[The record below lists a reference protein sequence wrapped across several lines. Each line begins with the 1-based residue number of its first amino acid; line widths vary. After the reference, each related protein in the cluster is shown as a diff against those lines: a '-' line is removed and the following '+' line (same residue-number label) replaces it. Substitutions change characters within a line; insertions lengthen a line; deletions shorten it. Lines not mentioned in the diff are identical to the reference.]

1 VSKYRD
7 FRTIEKK
14 GAGATGAYRDYTVKV
29 LAKGLKS
36 QQKYYYR
43 FLKHHKGTTYVS
55 PVGHFRLPAPPG
67 ATQKALKY
75 AIVSC
80 TNWGY
85 GYFNV
90 YNAMSKIKELDFWM
104 HVGMLYIFIVL
115 LIDRNSS
122 VIIP

>member
-1 VSKYRD
+1 MSRYRD

-29 LAKGLKS
+29 LATGLKPRF
-36 QQKYYYR
+36 KYYYR
-43 FLKHHKGTTYVS
+43 FSSHHKGTVYVS
-55 PVGHFRLPAPPG
+55 PVGQFRLPAPPG
-67 ATQKALKY
+67 SHQKHLKY

-90 YNAMSKIKELDFWM
+90 YNAMSKIRGLDFWM
-104 HVGMLYIFIVL
+104 HVGR
-115 LIDRNSS
+115 LIA
-122 VIIP
+122 